1 MKKIA
6 TISTNEIARYA
17 AKNVVMNN
25 VDMLTA
31 TSKGIQL
38 ETMKK
43 RMMRGECVKF
53 AYMKLDGSVRIAV
66 GTLQKDSVKASVNG
80 NGLPKRFY
88 GMFVYQDLLC
98 NLEWRG
104 FKEERF
110 IGTIEN

>member
-1 MKKIA
+1 MKKLVV
-6 TISTNEIARYA
+6 STNEIARYA
-17 AKNVVMNN
+17 VKNVVMNGS
-25 VDMLTA
+25 DSLTA
-31 TSKGIQL
+31 TAKAIEL
-38 ETMKK
+38 ETLKK

>member
-1 MKKIA
+1 MKKLA
-6 TISTNEIARYA
+6 VSTNEIARYA
-17 AKNVVMNN
+17 VKNVVMNGS
-25 VDMLTA
+25 DSLTA
-31 TSKGIQL
+31 TAKAIEL
-38 ETMKK
+38 ETLKK

-66 GTLQKDSVKASVNG
+66 GTLQKDSVEASVNG

>member
-1 MKKIA
+1 MKKLA
-6 TISTNEIARYA
+6 VSTNEIARYA
-17 AKNVVMNN
+17 VKNVVMNGS
-25 VDMLTA
+25 DSLTA
-31 TSKGIQL
+31 TAKAIEL
-38 ETMKK
+38 ETLKK

-98 NLEWRG
+98 NLEWKG